1 MGRKRKIWRLQGL
14 LLMIRVLL
22 GLFFVILACCVVD
35 SVNITYIVA
44 LGGIGVSF
52 LFWALPTVAQLDK
65 RDL

>member
-1 MGRKRKIWRLQGL
+1 
-14 LLMIRVLL
+14 MIRVLL